1 MMKQLPPDL
10 SDLSQEA
17 LTDARS
23 SRDERVTRLFRRWPS
38 LSRTEMNEL
47 KSLYE
52 ERIRLAKYVGRIRRR
67 GSGI

>member
-10 SDLSQEA
+10 SDLSQEG

-38 LSRTEMNEL
+38 LSRAEMNEL

-67 GSGI
+67 RSGI